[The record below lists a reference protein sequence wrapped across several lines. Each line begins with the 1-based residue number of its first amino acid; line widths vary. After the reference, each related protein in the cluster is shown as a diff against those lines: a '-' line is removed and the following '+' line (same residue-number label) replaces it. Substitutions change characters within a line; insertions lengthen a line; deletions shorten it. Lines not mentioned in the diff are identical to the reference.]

1 MESSKF
7 IEVGRIME
15 TNDLSFFK
23 PSILNRNISKSQINK
38 LKKSI
43 QNFGQQDEIKIKPDG
58 TIIDGHEDYYAG
70 LAFELMVKNMIRSSN
85 N

>member
-1 MESSKF
+1 
-7 IEVGRIME
+7 ME

-58 TIIDGHEDYYAG
+58 TIIDGHHRYYAG

>member
-23 PSILNRNISKSQINK
+23 PSILNRNISKSQINR
-38 LKKSI
+38 LK
-43 QNFGQQDEIKIKPDG
+43 NAKISLNTD
-58 TIIDGHEDYYAG
+58 
-70 LAFELMVKNMIRSSN
+70 
-85 N
+85 